1 VLNKDALSE
10 SSVSSE
16 TFALGGMGNEVIKP
30 CHLIHHCMPTL
41 TTQSKGL
48 VAVEGRVGGIVAAA
62 AAGASAG
69 ASAAGA
75 VAAGAVA

>member
-1 VLNKDALSE
+1 MLNKDALSE

-16 TFALGGMGNEVIKP
+16 TFALGGMGNDVTKP

-41 TTQSKGL
+41 TTQRKGL

-62 AAGASAG
+62 AAR
-69 ASAAGA
+69 ASAAGS

>member
-1 VLNKDALSE
+1 MLNKDALSE

-16 TFALGGMGNEVIKP
+16 TFALGGMGNVIKP

-62 AAGASAG
+62 AAGASAAG
-69 ASAAGA
+69 AAGA
-75 VAAGAVA
+75 VA